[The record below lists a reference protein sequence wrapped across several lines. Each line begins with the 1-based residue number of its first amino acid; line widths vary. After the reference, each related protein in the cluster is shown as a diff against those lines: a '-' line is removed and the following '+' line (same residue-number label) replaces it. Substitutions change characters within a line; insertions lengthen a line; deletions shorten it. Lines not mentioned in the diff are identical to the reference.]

1 MANGWRKAMTYLGL
15 GPDDEYDDYDDVEP
29 QLERAPVSGP
39 ERTASQRTVSDRS
52 VAGRPSA
59 GRAAQ
64 ERSARGA
71 VGRPPTRSPVRRP
84 MIEPDDP
91 DVAVVGTV
99 RRLEPQPIEPA
110 PGIGAITSAG
120 PKRNTPVVRAFPAN
134 ATAKPH
140 VIAPTSFNE
149 AQEIADR
156 YKSNA
161 PVIINMQAVDRDLAR
176 RLIDF
181 ASGLCYGLSGT
192 MDKVANQVYLLT
204 PANVEVS
211 PEERRRLQDRGLYD

>member
-15 GPDDEYDDYDDVEP
+15 GPDDEYDDYDEAEP
-29 QLERAPVSGP
+29 LERAPRQAP
-39 ERTASQRTVSDRS
+39 ER
-52 VAGRPSA
+52 VARPAPGR
-59 GRAAQ
+59 
-64 ERSARGA
+64 
-71 VGRPPTRSPVRRP
+71 PVRRP
-84 MIEPDDP
+84 MVEPDDP

-99 RRLEPQPIEPA
+99 RRLEPQPVEPS
-110 PGIGAITSAG
+110 PGIGAITA
-120 PKRNTPVVRAFPAN
+120 KRGTPVVRAIPAN

-140 VIAPTSFNE
+140 VVAPSSFNE

-156 YKSNA
+156 YKSSV
-161 PVIINMQAVDRDLAR
+161 PVIINMQAIDRDLAR

-181 ASGLCYGLSGT
+181 ASGLCYGLGGA
-192 MDKVANQVYLLT
+192 MEKVANQVYLLT